1 MDLSIDV
8 VQDNVN
14 KGLFLHKPN
23 ENKRSNGKFWESFD
37 RIHHHIDGK
46 LVLLN
51 KFVYCKICSKVFNY
65 DSKKGISNLNTHSSS
80 CKEPIRTIRS
90 FITRSN
96 SITYEDKKKLCLLT
110 VGASVK
116 DTRPFS
122 LAEYDGIL
130 ELLHGCWSLGARI
143 GAVTKEELKKALPS
157 GITVSRNINKLSAD
171 CKESLKNT
179 LKTYLETGKK
189 IAFTTDI
196 WQDKYKRISYLCLTA
211 HFYDEKK
218 KELVDMLLALSPMEP
233 GKKKDN
239 VYVREIIWTI
249 ITEYGIAQYSQQFI
263 FISDRGGNIRVA
275 LKDFL
280 RLNCFPHFIHSTVKY
295 ACEIDSIK
303 KVITSCGALVKYFK
317 FNGLNNLLDVTL
329 KSAIKTRFNYVILM
343 MESMHK
349 QYDEIK
355 QVLRERNELIRLRDI
370 NREYIGNM
378 INFLNTFQS
387 ASSLTESSY
396 KPTLCYVWISI
407 CEISSLCRTREDD
420 LTYVKAAK
428 ARALNYIETKFV
440 LHKLHRIA
448 AFLNPNYKSLVF
460 STPSLK
466 ERTIND
472 TRQMLGPSVNEL
484 ESNSTISSTSSTL
497 SNDTNRRSS
506 SGSESSFL
514 SNYYNPI
521 ENDFDEVDSYIA
533 LKWTAVADLD
543 IFDWWSARKH
553 VFPKLSDLAIQIH
566 GIPASSLHSERHFS
580 KCGFTINDRRCQMNP
595 STLENLMI
603 LNKHHNFKVCSV
615 CNSLLKFSFSFQIYC
630 FYFRIFCPSKGLV
643 DLTA

>member
-189 IAFTTDI
+189 INT
-196 WQDKYKRISYLCLTA
+196 KEYL
-211 HFYDEKK
+211 
-218 KELVDMLLALSPMEP
+218 
-233 GKKKDN
+233 
-239 VYVREIIWTI
+239 
-249 ITEYGIAQYSQQFI
+249 
-263 FISDRGGNIRVA
+263 
-275 LKDFL
+275 
-280 RLNCFPHFIHSTVKY
+280 
-295 ACEIDSIK
+295 
-303 KVITSCGALVKYFK
+303 
-317 FNGLNNLLDVTL
+317 
-329 KSAIKTRFNYVILM
+329 
-343 MESMHK
+343 
-349 QYDEIK
+349 
-355 QVLRERNELIRLRDI
+355 
-370 NREYIGNM
+370 
-378 INFLNTFQS
+378 
-387 ASSLTESSY
+387 
-396 KPTLCYVWISI
+396 I
-407 CEISSLCRTREDD
+407 C
-420 LTYVKAAK
+420 V
-428 ARALNYIETKFV
+428 
-440 LHKLHRIA
+440 
-448 AFLNPNYKSLVF
+448 
-460 STPSLK
+460 
-466 ERTIND
+466 
-472 TRQMLGPSVNEL
+472 
-484 ESNSTISSTSSTL
+484 
-497 SNDTNRRSS
+497 
-506 SGSESSFL
+506 
-514 SNYYNPI
+514 
-521 ENDFDEVDSYIA
+521 
-533 LKWTAVADLD
+533 
-543 IFDWWSARKH
+543 
-553 VFPKLSDLAIQIH
+553 
-566 GIPASSLHSERHFS
+566 
-580 KCGFTINDRRCQMNP
+580 
-595 STLENLMI
+595 
-603 LNKHHNFKVCSV
+603 
-615 CNSLLKFSFSFQIYC
+615 
-630 FYFRIFCPSKGLV
+630 
-643 DLTA
+643 